1 MNNQMKYIISAI
13 NKEMTVSTFS
23 QDSEKSDIFMKSPR
37 ILDGMGD
44 AVVIKSCS
52 ETGKDVYKMMAELIE
67 VEFEDSAGRTIR
79 KSFWGTNSYRIQD
92 AIENLLEEKV

>member
-1 MNNQMKYIISAI
+1 MNNQMKYVISAI

-23 QDSEKSDIFMKSPR
+23 KDREQSDIFMKSPR
-37 ILDGMGD
+37 VIDGMGD
-44 AVVIKSCS
+44 AVVIKACS

-67 VEFEDSAGRTIR
+67 VEFEDSTGKTIR
-79 KSFWGTNSYRIQD
+79 KSFWGGNSYRIQD

>member
-1 MNNQMKYIISAI
+1 MNNQMKYVISAI

-23 QDSEKSDIFMKSPR
+23 KDREQSDIFMKSPR
-37 ILDGMGD
+37 IID

-52 ETGKDVYKMMAELIE
+52 ETGKAIYKMMAELIE
-67 VEFEDSAGRTIR
+67 VEFEDNTGKTIR
-79 KSFWGTNSYRIQD
+79 KSFWGANSYRIQD